1 MNTKFILLIS
11 KHLLALSV
19 INYRI
24 NFCRYLLNK
33 FYVYI
38 QILHAII
45 LYYFILQIRVKFSVW
60 LICIAYTESVYFLN
74 VCLYFSQY

>member
-38 QILHAII
+38 QILDAII
-45 LYYFILQIRVKFSVW
+45 VYYFILQIRVKFSVW